1 MDYLDKI
8 LEKIRNFAR
17 KIVEVLIGPEVEP
30 EPELIPIPIRD
41 RR

>member
-8 LEKIRNFAR
+8 IEKIKNFAR
-17 KIVEVLIGPEVEP
+17 KVVEVLVGPEMER
-30 EPELIPIPIRD
+30 EPELIPVPIRD

>member
-17 KIVEVLIGPEVEP
+17 KIVEVLIGPEVEA

>member
-8 LEKIRNFAR
+8 IEKIRNFAR
-17 KIVEVLIGPEVEP
+17 KIVEVLIGPDVET

-41 RR
+41 RH